1 LIKFLLKIKHL
12 TRQQYNVLSNK
23 NKLSHLLIIRIT
35 ISVVLGLTKFLRSR
49 KAVGNYGPSWSS
61 ATSQPSKAKQLKTK
75 ERGEERKD
83 KRRDSGDREG
93 ED

>member
-1 LIKFLLKIKHL
+1 M
-12 TRQQYNVLSNK
+12 
-23 NKLSHLLIIRIT
+23 IIRVL
-35 ISVVLGLTKFLRSR
+35 ISVFSGLTKFLRSR

-83 KRRDSGDREG
+83 KSRDSGEREG